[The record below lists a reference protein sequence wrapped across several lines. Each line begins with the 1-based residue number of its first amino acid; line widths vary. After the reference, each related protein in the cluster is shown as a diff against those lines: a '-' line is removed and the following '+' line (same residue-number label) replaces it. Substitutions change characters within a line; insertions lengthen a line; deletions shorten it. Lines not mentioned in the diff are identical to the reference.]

1 LSDPRRKGIV
11 KFGNELRRRRGI
23 PGEMPKFI
31 RRTGRSA
38 ETEAT
43 SGGVV
48 VRPPLSESAVIPHG
62 AEIAGYRIGP
72 QLGRGGMGVVYK
84 AHHLRL
90 DRAAAVKVLT
100 PVLAQNDEFRERFI
114 RESQMAA
121 TLQHPNVITVYD
133 AGDDQGLL
141 YLAMQFVAGTDL
153 RRLLELEGPLE
164 PARALNV
171 LAQVAGALDA
181 AHAHGL
187 VHRDVKPANVL
198 VDIDRAYLGDFGLTK
213 RFDAT
218 GGMTGVGQILGT
230 VDYLAPEQI
239 DSGRVD
245 GRTDLYALGCVAY
258 ECLAGRPPHQKDSD
272 VAILFAHVREE
283 PAPLSSLVHDVP
295 ESADDV
301 MSKAL
306 AKNLDDRYS
315 SCREFIF
322 DLAMELGVDSAELI
336 SQEPSSHVV
345 VASEDPTTRA
355 IVRGSLANMGVAV
368 SEVGAGVM
376 PTWLGER
383 RFDAL
388 IADATFDREA
398 LAGVRASGG
407 DPAPKLL
414 LLVGR
419 DGSGCDWAD
428 VVRADEE
435 LAQPFS
441 GMQLAMKLRRLIGA
455 QAVRV

>member
-1 LSDPRRKGIV
+1 
-11 KFGNELRRRRGI
+11 
-23 PGEMPKFI
+23 MPKFI
-31 RRTGRSA
+31 RRSSRPTA
-38 ETEAT
+38 EQEAT
-43 SGGVV
+43 SVGVV

-84 AHHLRL
+84 AHHVRL

-100 PVLAQNDEFRERFI
+100 PALAHNDEFRERFI
-114 RESQMAA
+114 SESQMAA

-133 AGDDQGLL
+133 AGDAQGLL

-153 RRLLELEGPLE
+153 RRLLEMEGTLE
-164 PARALNV
+164 PSRALNV

-198 VDIDRAYLGDFGLTK
+198 VDVDRAYLGDFGLTK

-218 GGMTGVGQILGT
+218 GGMTGVGQIVGT

-245 GRTDLYALGCVAY
+245 GRTDVYALGCVVY
-258 ECLAGRPPHQKDSD
+258 ECLAGRPPHAKDSD
-272 VAILFAHVREE
+272 IAVLFAHVREE
-283 PAPLSSLVHDVP
+283 PVPLSTLVEDLP
-295 ESADDV
+295 ESVDDV
-301 MSKAL
+301 LAKAL
-306 AKNLDDRYS
+306 AKNVEDRYT

-322 DLAMELGVDSAELI
+322 DLAMELGVDSAELA

-368 SEVGAGVM
+368 SEVTAAVR
-376 PTWLGER
+376 PSWLGER

-388 IADATFDREA
+388 IADATFDPEA
-398 LAGVRASGG
+398 IVSVRASGG

-419 DGSGCDWAD
+419 DGSGSELVGELD
-428 VVRADEE
+428 ADEE
-435 LAQPFS
+435 LSQPFS
-441 GMQLAMKLRRLIGA
+441 GMQLALKLRRLIGA

>member
-1 LSDPRRKGIV
+1 
-11 KFGNELRRRRGI
+11 
-23 PGEMPKFI
+23 MAKFI
-31 RRTGRSA
+31 RRAGRMASDSD
-38 ETEAT
+38 AT
-43 SGGVV
+43 SVGVV

-84 AHHLRL
+84 AHHIRL

-100 PVLAQNDEFRERFI
+100 PALAHNEEFRERFI
-114 RESQMAA
+114 AESQMAA
-121 TLQHPNVITVYD
+121 TLHHPNVITVYD

-153 RRLLELEGPLE
+153 RKLLELEGPLE
-164 PARALNV
+164 PGRAMNI

-187 VHRDVKPANVL
+187 VHRDVKPGNVL

-218 GGMTGVGQILGT
+218 GGMTGVGKIVGT

-239 DSGRVD
+239 ESSRVD
-245 GRTDLYALGCVAY
+245 GRTDLYALGCVVY
-258 ECLAGRPPHQKDSD
+258 ECLSGRPPHEKDSD
-272 VAILFAHVREE
+272 IAVLYAHVKEE
-283 PAPLSSLVHDVP
+283 PPPLSSVVMGVP

-301 MSKAL
+301 MAKAL
-306 AKNLDDRYS
+306 AKEIDDRYS

-322 DLAMELGVDSAELI
+322 DLAMELSVDSSELA

-355 IVRGSLANMGVAV
+355 IVRGSLANLGVAV
-368 SEVGAGVM
+368 LEVGAGVR
-376 PTWLGER
+376 PAWLGER

-388 IADATFDREA
+388 IADSTIDPGEVKS
-398 LAGVRASGG
+398 VRASCG
-407 DPAPKLL
+407 DRPPPLL

-419 DGSGCDWAD
+419 DGAGCELFD
-428 VVRADEE
+428 VLDADEE

-441 GMQLAMKLRRLIGA
+441 GMQLALKLRRLIGA
-455 QAVRV
+455 QAVRA

>member
-1 LSDPRRKGIV
+1 
-11 KFGNELRRRRGI
+11 
-23 PGEMPKFI
+23 MPKFI
-31 RRTGRSA
+31 RRSGRLAS
-38 ETEAT
+38 EGAT
-43 SGGVV
+43 TTVV
-48 VRPPLSESAVIPHG
+48 VRPPLAESAVIPHG

-100 PVLAQNDEFRERFI
+100 PALAGNEEFRERFI
-114 RESQMAA
+114 SESQMAA

-133 AGDDQGLL
+133 AGDADGLL

-153 RRLLELEGPLE
+153 RRLLEMEGPLE

-198 VDIDRAYLGDFGLTK
+198 VDMDRAYLGDFGLTK

-218 GGMTGVGQILGT
+218 GGLTGVGQIIGT
-230 VDYLAPEQI
+230 VDYLAPEQVE
-239 DSGRVD
+239 SAKVD
-245 GRTDLYALGCVAY
+245 GRTDLYALGCVVY
-258 ECLAGRPPHQKDSD
+258 ECLAGRPPHKKDSD
-272 VAILFAHVREE
+272 IAVLFAHVREE
-283 PAPLSSLVHDVP
+283 PAPLSSLVADFP
-295 ESADDV
+295 ESVDDV
-301 MSKAL
+301 MCKAL
-306 AKNLDDRYS
+306 AKDLDDRYS

-322 DLAMELGVDSAELI
+322 DLAMELGVDSAELA
-336 SQEPSSHVV
+336 SQEPSAHVV

-368 SEVGAGVM
+368 SEVCTGAVPG
-376 PTWLGER
+376 WLGER

-388 IADATFDREA
+388 IADGTVDAEMLASVRE
-398 LAGVRASGG
+398 GGG
-407 DPAPKLL
+407 DPLPKLL

-419 DGSGCDWAD
+419 DEARGGACEALGAD
-428 VVRADEE
+428 DE

-441 GMQLAMKLRRLIGA
+441 GMQLALKLRRLIGA

>member
-1 LSDPRRKGIV
+1 
-11 KFGNELRRRRGI
+11 
-23 PGEMPKFI
+23 MAKFI
-31 RRTGRSA
+31 RRSARSA
-38 ETEAT
+38 TASEPTMV
-43 SGGVV
+43 GVI
-48 VRPPLSESAVIPHG
+48 RPPLSASALIPHG

-84 AHHLRL
+84 AHHVRL

-100 PVLAQNDEFRERFI
+100 PALAQNEEFRSRFI
-114 RESQMAA
+114 AESQMAA
-121 TLQHPNVITVYD
+121 TLQHPNVVTVYD

-153 RRLLELEGPLE
+153 RRLLELEGALE
-164 PARALNV
+164 PARTLNV
-171 LAQVAGALDA
+171 LGQVAGALDA

-213 RFDAT
+213 RFNGT
-218 GGMTGVGQILGT
+218 GGMTGVGQIVGP
-230 VDYLAPEQI
+230 VDYLAQEQI

-245 GRTDLYALGCVAY
+245 GRTDLYALGCVVY
-258 ECLAGRPPHQKDSD
+258 ECLAGRPPHHKDSD
-272 VAILFAHVREE
+272 IAVLFAHVREE
-283 PAPLSSLVHDVP
+283 PAPLSSLVDDVP
-295 ESADDV
+295 ESVDDV

-306 AKNLDDRYS
+306 AKEVDDRYS

-322 DLAMELGVDSAELI
+322 DLAMELGVDSAELS

-368 SEVGAGVM
+368 SEVCAGAQ
-376 PTWLGER
+376 PAWLGER

-388 IADATFDREA
+388 IADASFDRDA
-398 LAGVRASGG
+398 LADVRASVG
-407 DPAPKLL
+407 DPTPKLL

-419 DGSGCDWAD
+419 DGSGSDLSQ
-428 VVRADEE
+428 VLGADEE
-435 LAQPFS
+435 LSQPFS
-441 GMQLAMKLRRLIGA
+441 GMQLALKLRRLIGA

>member
-1 LSDPRRKGIV
+1 MAR
-11 KFGNELRRRRGI
+11 
-23 PGEMPKFI
+23 FI
-31 RRTGRSA
+31 RRADRSA
-38 ETEAT
+38 SEDAT
-43 SGGVV
+43 AVGVV

-84 AHHLRL
+84 AHHIRL

-100 PVLAQNDEFRERFI
+100 PALAHNDDFRERFI
-114 RESQMAA
+114 IESQMAA
-121 TLQHPNVITVYD
+121 TLQHPNVVTVYD
-133 AGDDQGLL
+133 VGDDHGLL

-164 PARALNV
+164 ATRALNV
-171 LAQVAGALDA
+171 LAHVAGALDA
-181 AHAHGL
+181 AHAHGM
-187 VHRDVKPANVL
+187 VHRDVKPGNVL
-198 VDIDRAYLGDFGLTK
+198 VDIDRAYLGDFGLTM
-213 RFDAT
+213 RLDAT
-218 GGMTGVGQILGT
+218 SGLTGVGQIVGT

-239 DSGRVD
+239 EGARVD
-245 GRTDLYALGCVAY
+245 GRTDLYALACVAY
-258 ECLAGRPPHQKDSD
+258 ECLAGRPPHAKESD
-272 VAILFAHVREE
+272 IAVLFAHVREE
-283 PAPLSSLVHDVP
+283 PPRLSALVNDIR
-295 ESADDV
+295 ESVDEV

-306 AKNLDDRYS
+306 AKDPADRYS

-322 DLAMELGVDSAELI
+322 ELAMELGVDSAELV

-368 SEVGAGVM
+368 FEVTSAVR
-376 PTWLGER
+376 PVWLGER

-388 IADATFDREA
+388 IADATFDRDA

-407 DPAPKLL
+407 DPQPRLL
-414 LLVGR
+414 VLVGR
-419 DGSGCDWAD
+419 DGSGRATAEELG
-428 VVRADEE
+428 ADEE

-441 GMQLAMKLRRLIGA
+441 SIQLALKLRRLIGA
-455 QAVRV
+455 QAVRA

>member
-1 LSDPRRKGIV
+1 
-11 KFGNELRRRRGI
+11 
-23 PGEMPKFI
+23 MPKFI
-31 RRTGRSA
+31 RRSTRPTA
-38 ETEAT
+38 EHEAT
-43 SGGVV
+43 NVGVV

-84 AHHLRL
+84 AHHIRL

-100 PVLAQNDEFRERFI
+100 PALASNDEFRERFI
-114 RESQMAA
+114 SESQMAA

-133 AGDDQGLL
+133 AGEDDGLL

-153 RRLLELEGPLE
+153 RRLLEMEGPLE
-164 PARALNV
+164 PSRALNV

-198 VDIDRAYLGDFGLTK
+198 VDVDRAYLGDFGLTK

-218 GGMTGVGQILGT
+218 GGMTGVGQIIGT

-245 GRTDLYALGCVAY
+245 GRTDVYALGCVVY
-258 ECLAGRPPHQKDSD
+258 ECLSGRPPHHKDSD
-272 VAILFAHVREE
+272 IAVLFAHVREE
-283 PAPLSSLVHDVP
+283 PAPLSSMVDDIP
-295 ESADDV
+295 ESVDDV
-301 MSKAL
+301 VGKAL
-306 AKNLDDRYS
+306 AKSVEDRYT

-322 DLAMELGVDSAELI
+322 DLAMELGVDSAELA

-368 SEVGAGVM
+368 SELTAGDE
-376 PTWLGER
+376 PSWLGAR

-398 LAGVRASGG
+398 LASVRACGG

-419 DGSGCDWAD
+419 NGSGGELGAELD
-428 VVRADEE
+428 ADEE

-441 GMQLAMKLRRLIGA
+441 GMQLALKLRRLIGA

>member
-1 LSDPRRKGIV
+1 
-11 KFGNELRRRRGI
+11 
-23 PGEMPKFI
+23 MPKFI
-31 RRTGRSA
+31 RRQGRSA
-38 ETEAT
+38 SDGDAA
-43 SGGVV
+43 SVGVV

-72 QLGRGGMGVVYK
+72 QLGRGGRGVVNK

-100 PVLAQNDEFRERFI
+100 PALAGNDEFRERFI

-133 AGDDQGLL
+133 AGDDKGLL
-141 YLAMQFVAGTDL
+141 YLAMQFIAGTDL

-164 PARALNV
+164 PARTLYM
-171 LAQVAGALDA
+171 LAQVAGALDG

-218 GGMTGVGQILGT
+218 GGMTGVGKIVGT

-239 DSGRVD
+239 ESSKVD
-245 GRTDLYALGCVAY
+245 GRTDLYALGCVVY
-258 ECLAGRPPHQKDSD
+258 ECLSGRPPHHKDSD
-272 VAILFAHVREE
+272 IAVLFAHVKEE
-283 PAPLSSLVHDVP
+283 PAPLSSLVDDMP
-295 ESADDV
+295 ESVDDV
-301 MSKAL
+301 MGKAL
-306 AKNLDDRYS
+306 AKNVDDRYT

-322 DLAMELGVDSAELI
+322 DLAMELGVDSAELV

-368 SEVGAGVM
+368 SEVCAGVK
-376 PTWLGER
+376 PAWLGER

-388 IADATFDREA
+388 IADSSFDRGE
-398 LAGVRASGG
+398 LEGVRASGG
-407 DPAPKLL
+407 DPTPKLL
-414 LLVGR
+414 FLVGR
-419 DGSGCDWAD
+419 DGNGCELAQALD
-428 VVRADEE
+428 ADEQ
-435 LAQPFS
+435 LSQPFS
-441 GMQLAMKLRRLIGA
+441 GMQLALKLRRLIGA

>member
-1 LSDPRRKGIV
+1 
-11 KFGNELRRRRGI
+11 
-23 PGEMPKFI
+23 
-31 RRTGRSA
+31 
-38 ETEAT
+38 
-43 SGGVV
+43 
-48 VRPPLSESAVIPHG
+48 
-62 AEIAGYRIGP
+62 
-72 QLGRGGMGVVYK
+72 MGVVYK

-100 PVLAQNDEFRERFI
+100 PALAHNDEFRERFI

-133 AGDDQGLL
+133 AGEDEGLL

-164 PARALNV
+164 PARALNI

-218 GGMTGVGQILGT
+218 GGMTGVGQIIGT

-239 DSGRVD
+239 DSGKVD
-245 GRTDLYALGCVAY
+245 GRTDLYALGCVVY
-258 ECLAGRPPHQKDSD
+258 ECLSGRPPHHKDSD
-272 VAILFAHVREE
+272 IAVLFAHVKED
-283 PAPLSSLVHDVP
+283 PAPLSSLVDDMP
-295 ESADDV
+295 ESVDDV
-301 MSKAL
+301 IGKAL
-306 AKNLDDRYS
+306 AKEVDDRYS

-322 DLAMELGVDSAELI
+322 DLAMELGVDSAELA

-368 SEVGAGVM
+368 SEMCAGVT
-376 PTWLGER
+376 PAWLGER

-388 IADATFDREA
+388 IADSSFDRDA
-398 LAGVRASGG
+398 LEGVRAKAG
-407 DPAPKLL
+407 DPTPKLL
-414 LLVGR
+414 FLVGR
-419 DGSGCDWAD
+419 DGNGCELAEALD
-428 VVRADEE
+428 ADEQ
-435 LAQPFS
+435 LSQPFS
-441 GMQLAMKLRRLIGA
+441 GMQLALKLRRLIGA

>member
-1 LSDPRRKGIV
+1 
-11 KFGNELRRRRGI
+11 
-23 PGEMPKFI
+23 MPKFI

-38 ETEAT
+38 SEADT
-43 SGGVV
+43 ATTVV

-100 PVLAQNDEFRERFI
+100 PALAGNAEFRERFI
-114 RESQMAA
+114 SESQMAA

-133 AGDDQGLL
+133 AGEEDGLL

-164 PARALNV
+164 PARTMNV

-218 GGMTGVGQILGT
+218 GGLTGVGQIVGT

-245 GRTDLYALGCVAY
+245 GRTDLYALGCVVY
-258 ECLAGRPPHQKDSD
+258 ECLAGRPPHAKDSD
-272 VAILFAHVREE
+272 IAVLFAHVREE
-283 PAPLSSLVHDVP
+283 PPALSSLVEDMA
-295 ESADDV
+295 ESVDDV

-306 AKNLDDRYS
+306 AKNVDDRYS

-322 DLAMELGVDSAELI
+322 DLAMELGVDSAELT
-336 SQEPSSHVV
+336 SQQPSAHVV

-368 SEVGAGVM
+368 SEICSGAV
-376 PTWLGER
+376 PAWLGER

-388 IADATFDREA
+388 IADATFDAEM
-398 LAGVRASGG
+398 LAQVRSSGG
-407 DPAPKLL
+407 DPSPKLL

-419 DGSGCDWAD
+419 DAAGGGEAEAIG
-428 VVRADEE
+428 ADEE

-441 GMQLAMKLRRLIGA
+441 GMQLALKLRRLIGA

>member
-1 LSDPRRKGIV
+1 V
-11 KFGNELRRRRGI
+11 
-23 PGEMPKFI
+23 
-31 RRTGRSA
+31 
-38 ETEAT
+38 
-43 SGGVV
+43 GVV

-84 AHHLRL
+84 AHHIRL

-100 PVLAQNDEFRERFI
+100 PVLASNDEFRKRFI
-114 RESQMAA
+114 SESQMAA

-133 AGDDQGLL
+133 AGEDDGLL

-153 RRLLELEGPLE
+153 RRLLEMEGPLE
-164 PARALNV
+164 PSRALNV

-198 VDIDRAYLGDFGLTK
+198 VDVDRAYLGDFGLTK

-218 GGMTGVGQILGT
+218 GGMTGVGQIIGT

-245 GRTDLYALGCVAY
+245 GRTDVYALGCVVY
-258 ECLAGRPPHQKDSD
+258 ECLSGRPPHHKDSD
-272 VAILFAHVREE
+272 IAVLFAHVRED
-283 PAPLSSLVHDVP
+283 PVPLSSMLEDIP
-295 ESADDV
+295 ESVDDV
-301 MSKAL
+301 LGKAL
-306 AKNLDDRYS
+306 AKSVEDRYT

-322 DLAMELGVDSAELI
+322 DLAMELGVDSAELT

-368 SEVGAGVM
+368 SELTTGVE
-376 PTWLGER
+376 PSWLGER

-388 IADATFDREA
+388 IADATFDREM
-398 LAGVRASGG
+398 LASVRACGG

-419 DGSGCDWAD
+419 NGSGSDRGGELD
-428 VVRADEE
+428 ADEE

-441 GMQLAMKLRRLIGA
+441 GMQLALKLRRLIGA

>member
-1 LSDPRRKGIV
+1 
-11 KFGNELRRRRGI
+11 
-23 PGEMPKFI
+23 MPKFI
-31 RRTGRSA
+31 RRAGRTAPSA
-38 ETEAT
+38 DET
-43 SGGVV
+43 SVGVV

-72 QLGRGGMGVVYK
+72 QVGRGGMGVVYK
-84 AHHLRL
+84 AHHIRL

-100 PVLAQNDEFRERFI
+100 PALASNDEFRERFMS
-114 RESQMAA
+114 ESQMAA
-121 TLQHPNVITVYD
+121 TLQHPNVVTVYD
-133 AGDDQGLL
+133 AGDDHGLL

-153 RRLLELEGPLE
+153 RKLLELEGPLE
-164 PARALNV
+164 AARALNI

-218 GGMTGVGQILGT
+218 GGMTGVGQIVGT

-239 DSGRVD
+239 DGGRVD
-245 GRTDLYALGCVAY
+245 GRTDVYALGCVVY
-258 ECLAGRPPHQKDSD
+258 ECLSGRPPHPKDSD
-272 VAILFAHVREE
+272 IAVLFAHVKED
-283 PAPLSSLVHDVP
+283 PAPLSSLVEDVAA
-295 ESADDV
+295 SADDV

-306 AKNLDDRYS
+306 AKEIDDRYS

-322 DLAMELGVDSAELI
+322 DLAMELGVDSSELA

-345 VASEDPTTRA
+345 VASEDPATRA

-368 SEVGAGVM
+368 SDVGAGVK
-376 PTWLGER
+376 PSWLGER

-388 IADATFDREA
+388 IADGTVDRAELVA
-398 LAGVRASGG
+398 VRASGG
-407 DPAPKLL
+407 DPPPPLL

-419 DGSGCDWAD
+419 NGSAVDDTAD
-428 VVRADEE
+428 ADEV

>member
-1 LSDPRRKGIV
+1 
-11 KFGNELRRRRGI
+11 
-23 PGEMPKFI
+23 MAKFI
-31 RRTGRSA
+31 RRSSRPEHLTDQ
-38 ETEAT
+38 ETAV
-43 SGGVV
+43 GVV
-48 VRPPLSESAVIPHG
+48 VRPPLAESAVIPHG

-84 AHHLRL
+84 AQHLRL
-90 DRAAAVKVLT
+90 DRPAAVKVLT
-100 PVLAQNDEFRERFI
+100 PALARNEEFRERFM

-121 TLQHPNVITVYD
+121 TLHHPNVVTVYD
-133 AGDDQGLL
+133 AGDSDGLL

-153 RRLLELEGPLE
+153 RRLLELEGALE
-164 PARALNV
+164 PARTLNV
-171 LAQVAGALDA
+171 LGQVAGALDA

-218 GGMTGVGQILGT
+218 GGMTGIGQIIGT

-245 GRTDLYALGCVAY
+245 GRTDLYALACVVY
-258 ECLAGRPPHQKDSD
+258 ECLAGRPPHRKDSD
-272 VAILFAHVREE
+272 IAVLFAHVREE
-283 PAPLSSLVHDVP
+283 PVPLSSLVQDVP
-295 ESADDV
+295 ESVDDV

-306 AKNLDDRYS
+306 AKEVDDRYT

-322 DLAMELGVDSAELI
+322 DLAMELGVDSAELS

-368 SEVGAGVM
+368 SEVCAGVT
-376 PTWLGER
+376 PAWLGER
-383 RFDAL
+383 RFDAV
-388 IADATFDREA
+388 IADASFDLDA
-398 LAGVRASGG
+398 LANVRASVG
-407 DPAPKLL
+407 DPTPKLL

-419 DGSGCDWAD
+419 DGSGSDLSQ
-428 VVRADEE
+428 VLGADEE
-435 LAQPFS
+435 LSQPFS
-441 GMQLAMKLRRLIGA
+441 GMQLALKLRRLIGA

>member
-1 LSDPRRKGIV
+1 
-11 KFGNELRRRRGI
+11 
-23 PGEMPKFI
+23 M
-31 RRTGRSA
+31 
-38 ETEAT
+38 
-43 SGGVV
+43 GVV

-84 AHHLRL
+84 AHHIRL

-100 PVLAQNDEFRERFI
+100 PALAGNDEFRERFI
-114 RESQMAA
+114 SESQMAA

-133 AGDDQGLL
+133 AGENAGLL

-153 RRLLELEGPLE
+153 RRLLEMEGPLE
-164 PARALNV
+164 PNRALNV

-198 VDIDRAYLGDFGLTK
+198 VDVDRAYLGDFGLTK

-218 GGMTGVGQILGT
+218 GGMTGVGQIIGT

-245 GRTDLYALGCVAY
+245 GRTDVYALGCVVY
-258 ECLAGRPPHQKDSD
+258 ECLAGRPPHHKDSD
-272 VAILFAHVREE
+272 IAVLFAHVRED
-283 PAPLSSLVHDVP
+283 PTPLSSLVEDIP
-295 ESADDV
+295 ESVDDV
-301 MSKAL
+301 LGKAL
-306 AKNLDDRYS
+306 AKDPNDRYT
-315 SCREFIF
+315 SCRELIF
-322 DLAMELGVDSAELI
+322 DLAMELGVDSAELT

-368 SEVGAGVM
+368 SELTAGDE
-376 PTWLGER
+376 PSWLGER

-388 IADATFDREA
+388 IADATFDREV
-398 LAGVRASGG
+398 LASVRACGG

-419 DGSGCDWAD
+419 DGMGGDLGGVLD
-428 VVRADEE
+428 ADEE

-441 GMQLAMKLRRLIGA
+441 GMQLALKLRRLIGA

>member
-1 LSDPRRKGIV
+1 
-11 KFGNELRRRRGI
+11 
-23 PGEMPKFI
+23 M
-31 RRTGRSA
+31 
-38 ETEAT
+38 
-43 SGGVV
+43 GVV

-84 AHHLRL
+84 AHHVRL

-100 PVLAQNDEFRERFI
+100 PALAHNDEFRERFI
-114 RESQMAA
+114 SESQMAA

-153 RRLLELEGPLE
+153 RRLLEMEGPLE
-164 PARALNV
+164 PSRALNV

-198 VDIDRAYLGDFGLTK
+198 VDVDRAYLGDFGLTK

-218 GGMTGVGQILGT
+218 GGMTGVGQIVGT

-245 GRTDLYALGCVAY
+245 GRTDVYALGCVVY
-258 ECLAGRPPHQKDSD
+258 ECLAGRPPHAKDSD
-272 VAILFAHVREE
+272 IAVLFAHVREE
-283 PAPLSSLVHDVP
+283 PVPLSTLVEGLPDSV
-295 ESADDV
+295 DDV
-301 MSKAL
+301 LGKAL
-306 AKNLDDRYS
+306 AKNVEDRYT

-322 DLAMELGVDSAELI
+322 DLAMELGVDSAELV

-368 SEVGAGVM
+368 SEVTTAVR
-376 PTWLGER
+376 PSWLGER

-388 IADATFDREA
+388 IADATFDPEA
-398 LAGVRASGG
+398 IVSVRASGG

-419 DGSGCDWAD
+419 DGSGSEL
-428 VVRADEE
+428 VGELEADEE
-435 LAQPFS
+435 LSQPFS
-441 GMQLAMKLRRLIGA
+441 GMQLALKLRRLIGA

>member
-1 LSDPRRKGIV
+1 
-11 KFGNELRRRRGI
+11 
-23 PGEMPKFI
+23 M
-31 RRTGRSA
+31 
-38 ETEAT
+38 
-43 SGGVV
+43 GVV
-48 VRPPLSESAVIPHG
+48 VRPPLAESAVIPHG

-84 AHHLRL
+84 AHHVRL

-100 PVLAQNDEFRERFI
+100 PALAHNEEFRERFI

-218 GGMTGVGQILGT
+218 SGMTGVGQIVGT

-239 DSGRVD
+239 DSGKVD
-245 GRTDLYALGCVAY
+245 GRTDLYALGCVVY
-258 ECLAGRPPHQKDSD
+258 ECLAGRPPHPKDSD
-272 VAILFAHVREE
+272 IAVLFAHVKEE
-283 PAPLSSLVHDVP
+283 PAPLSSLVDDLPDSV
-295 ESADDV
+295 DDV
-301 MSKAL
+301 MGKAL
-306 AKNLDDRYS
+306 AKNVDDRYS

-322 DLAMELGVDSAELI
+322 DLAMELGVDSAELA

-368 SEVGAGVM
+368 SEVCAGM
-376 PTWLGER
+376 KPAWLGER

-388 IADATFDREA
+388 IADSSFDRDE
-398 LAGVRASGG
+398 LEGVRASGG
-407 DPAPKLL
+407 DPTPPLL
-414 LLVGR
+414 FLVGR
-419 DGSGCDWAD
+419 DGAGCDLAEALD
-428 VVRADEE
+428 ADEQIS
-435 LAQPFS
+435 QPFS
-441 GMQLAMKLRRLIGA
+441 GMQLALKLRRLIGA